1 MRVLPKTGSHILS
14 PSGPCFL
21 PQLPKGCCPSRL
33 CLHPPMCAPHSR
45 VTSGMPLVPQILDFS
60 LLDVSPGALKGPR
73 LSPGHLFT
81 QATSAHVSAWSRS
94 PPPCL
99 PAQTTDPTITNSSCP
114 CRKRIV
120 RPATSFIL
128 ETSPPCVLCSPPHQG
143 LPSSSLAPLPIMAP
157 FFSSPSLMAARGS
170 LAQGSPDT
178 VSLPQNLSGSSLQPQ
193 GQGPSS
199 FLACEASMRGIYT
212 FLTSCPSPY
221 SLSWPSSLTDKGPFL
236 SLPLAPS
243 TVNPYQLQL
252 RHNLLQEACPEP

>member
-1 MRVLPKTGSHILS
+1 MLKRGWCLGLTVAGHVSSCFRHLCLGWAC
-14 PSGPCFL
+14 PCFL

-170 LAQGSPDT
+170 YLNP
-178 VSLPQNLSGSSLQPQ
+178 LPPLPPYLCHTNPIFSATQALKPWSHPLLSHPTQ
-193 GQGPSS
+193 
-199 FLACEASMRGIYT
+199 T
-212 FLTSCPSPY
+212 
-221 SLSWPSSLTDKGPFL
+221 LSAGL
-236 SLPLAPS
+236 SK
-243 TVNPYQLQL
+243 QI
-252 RHNLLQEACPEP
+252 